1 MKNAE
6 LIRFRR
12 IAKKKT
18 NKKNKKKKRKK
29 MKENSG
35 PTPTRDEQ
43 TAALVA
49 DASRTAANVTA
60 H

>member
-1 MKNAE
+1 
-6 LIRFRR
+6 
-12 IAKKKT
+12 
-18 NKKNKKKKRKK
+18 